1 MGMTSC
7 EPGDRPDRPGA
18 GAVWYAELGIP
29 SDHRSPQRFLAREWQ
44 RAVVLQQHDALSRCA
59 RRGRITL
66 ELRQLEFQT
75 TAMIELVMNCC
86 PAGSETA
93 AFLPLFASRQDGLTS
108 GHDCRRPCTRAHSV
122 GFDHVHA

>member
-1 MGMTSC
+1 MRNRLRLGPIKPAPPMGMTSC

-29 SDHRSPQRFLAREWQ
+29 SDHRNPQRFLAREWQ

-93 AFLPLFASRQDGLTS
+93 AGPDSLIWPRGDGLIWP
-108 GHDCRRPCTRAHSV
+108 HLA
-122 GFDHVHA
+122 